1 MKLVST
7 VLFAA
12 LCGSQDVNVDAFSV
26 QSSSVS
32 AAARNT
38 ALHATVE
45 KTVLKSP
52 SDIPDDD
59 IPGMFEK
66 FVCKTYG

>member
-1 MKLVST
+1 MKIVST

-12 LCGSQDVNVDAFSV
+12 LCGSQCANVDSFSAV

-32 AAARNT
+32 SARNT

-52 SDIPDDD
+52 ADIPDDD
-59 IPGMFEK
+59 IPGMFEQY
-66 FVCKTYG
+66 VCKTYG